1 MQSSTTTRE
10 AILKAANQVV
20 MEGGVT
26 RLTLEA
32 VAQAAGVSKGGL
44 LYHFPSKDALVKGMI
59 EYLNEAFNASIRRAY
74 EADQG
79 PVQGRWLRSFIRA
92 TFSSEQ
98 VDISAGLLA
107 AVALNPALL
116 APNRS
121 NYQAWQQQIEADG
134 VDPAMATIVRLAVD
148 GLFFSELL
156 DFAPPQQSLRE
167 AVLNR
172 LLEMTI
178 KS

>member
-1 MQSSTTTRE
+1 MRSSTTRE

-20 MEGGVT
+20 MEGGVA

-59 EYLNEAFNASIRRAY
+59 EFLNVAFNASIRQAY
-74 EADQG
+74 EADRG
-79 PVQGRWLRSFIRA
+79 PARGRWLRSFIRA

-98 VDISAGLLA
+98 VGIGAGLLA

-116 APNRS
+116 EPNRT
-121 NYQAWQQQIEADG
+121 NYQTWQQQIEADG
-134 VDPAMATIVRLAVD
+134 IDPATATIIRLAVD

-167 AVLNR
+167 TVLNR